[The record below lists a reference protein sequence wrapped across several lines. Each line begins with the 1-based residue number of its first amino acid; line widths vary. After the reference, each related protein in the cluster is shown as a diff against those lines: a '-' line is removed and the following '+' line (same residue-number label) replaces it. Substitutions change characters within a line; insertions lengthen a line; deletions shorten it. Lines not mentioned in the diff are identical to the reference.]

1 MLYYVL
7 KIIISVIIIIT
18 VSEIAKRSSLLGGLI
33 ASLPLTSILAM
44 VWLYVDTKNVKK
56 VINLSESIFWLVMP
70 SLILFVVFP
79 ILLKKG
85 LNFYLSLLISSII
98 MIIFYSSILYIVNKI

>member
-1 MLYYVL
+1 MLYYIL
-7 KIIISVIIIIT
+7 KIIISLIIIIA
-18 VSEIAKRSSLLGGLI
+18 VSEIAKRSSTLGGLI

>member
-70 SLILFVVFP
+70 SLILFIVFP

-85 LNFYLSLLISSII
+85 LNFYLSLAISSVI